1 MIKIRKMNTNE
12 NSIKETPYMNVKMVS
27 QYLHVAE
34 STVYRWVGMNF
45 IPHAKLQARTVFV
58 KEQIDGWVLKNVVDN
73 VESPEFPDF
82 LKN

>member
-1 MIKIRKMNTNE
+1 MNTNE

-58 KEQIDGWVLKNVVDN
+58 KEQIDGWVLKNVVAN

>member
-1 MIKIRKMNTNE
+1 MTKIRKMKINE
-12 NSIKETPYMNVKMVS
+12 NTINETAYMNVKMVS

-45 IPHAKLQARTVFV
+45 IPHAKLLARTVFI
-58 KEQIDGWVLKNVVDN
+58 KEQIDGWVLKNVVTTD
-73 VESPEFPDF
+73 ESPEFPDF